1 MKLSKVLI
9 LIILIVFSG
18 SVFAQSYSGSIDLS
32 TPGELKKVEKKK
44 ELIKKK
50 KQKLTTASSGMLPVF
65 EESPIVVDESVN
77 EVLEI
82 LGQPTLPVT
91 EHTYPVESTGDL
103 TDIIPVGNTTF
114 DLDQISDKPEKP
126 QEKTEFEKYMDDY
139 VDTFSQVT
147 LIEQQLQNNVS
158 EADEETEKNYLHIR
172 DELDQKTDHLT
183 QQVVENENVMGQIAT
198 YLVKN
203 VTVGNVAAL
212 ERIVD
217 RIIENLEN
225 LDVGQFTENKNKVI
239 DFFKKVKVVINKFHA
254 FIQNNENFRKFYILF
269 LILNNMVANNNYE
282 PLVPGADP
290 GTIDQAA
297 NQTGTDDDSDVVSD
311 SNSADDDA
319 DGVSDD
325 QPVDNTTQPTP
336 TPPANGNAD
345 GQPVSGTLDNKI
357 VLDRLMEN
365 AEFTDNNTMTAG
377 DIQAFLERKNS
388 CLKNIYRGQ
397 YPSAIIKRVSDQYG
411 INPKVMLDMFQKE
424 QSLISR
430 KTASQHKLDWAL
442 GVGCYDNGSK
452 NENFRGFERQIASA
466 ARILN
471 HWYNDGIGHN
481 VSQNGY
487 NMRINYGTR
496 NINLKNECTYSLYKY
511 TPHSVDIHLNVTGG
525 GNYLFAQVY
534 ISYWGGFL
542 R

>member
-311 SNSADDDA
+311 SNSADD
-319 DGVSDD
+319 